1 MATPILF
8 FASKRGTRN
17 SFLSG
22 REKSYERAI
31 VAEGVF
37 VNLQARTKIHDR
49 SNKNIMKTYSYGSH
63 NALILMTTC
72 LLFLSGY
79 GTSQAM
85 SSDAQARRVAVAGSA
100 SVQPVRDDARLIVR
114 RIPNL
119 GYNVIVDLYV
129 DGVAVPPIG
138 YGRTYEGFLPPGRH
152 VLSVLPTPSPK
163 WSTPSQTT
171 LDVRKGQTYSFTAMG
186 DGSGHLI
193 LNGV

>member
-1 MATPILF
+1 
-8 FASKRGTRN
+8 
-17 SFLSG
+17 
-22 REKSYERAI
+22 
-31 VAEGVF
+31 
-37 VNLQARTKIHDR
+37 
-49 SNKNIMKTYSYGSH
+49 MKTYSYC
-63 NALILMTTC
+63 NRKALFLMTTC

-85 SSDAQARRVAVAGSA
+85 SSDAQSGRVAGAGSA
-100 SVQPVRDDARLIVR
+100 AVQPVTDDARLIVR

-129 DGVAVPPIG
+129 DGVAVAPIG
-138 YGRTYEGFLPPGRH
+138 YGRTYEGFLPSGRH

-163 WSTPSQTT
+163 WSTPWQMT

-193 LNGV
+193 LKGG

>member
-1 MATPILF
+1 
-8 FASKRGTRN
+8 
-17 SFLSG
+17 
-22 REKSYERAI
+22 
-31 VAEGVF
+31 
-37 VNLQARTKIHDR
+37 
-49 SNKNIMKTYSYGSH
+49 MKTYSYRGR

-85 SSDAQARRVAVAGSA
+85 SSDAQSRRVAVAGSA

-129 DGVAVPPIG
+129 DGVAVAPIV
-138 YGRTYEGFLPPGRH
+138 YGHTYEGFLPAGRH

-163 WSTPSQTT
+163 WSTPWQMT

-193 LNGV
+193 LTGA

>member
-1 MATPILF
+1 
-8 FASKRGTRN
+8 
-17 SFLSG
+17 
-22 REKSYERAI
+22 
-31 VAEGVF
+31 
-37 VNLQARTKIHDR
+37 
-49 SNKNIMKTYSYGSH
+49 MKTYSYCSRK
-63 NALILMTTC
+63 ALVLMTTC

-79 GTSQAM
+79 GTSRAM
-85 SSDAQARRVAVAGSA
+85 SSDAQSGRVAGAGSA

-163 WSTPSQTT
+163 WSTPWQMT
-171 LDVRKGQTYSFTAMG
+171 LDVRKGQTYTFTAMG
-186 DGSGHLI
+186 DDSGH
-193 LNGV
+193 

>member
-1 MATPILF
+1 
-8 FASKRGTRN
+8 
-17 SFLSG
+17 
-22 REKSYERAI
+22 
-31 VAEGVF
+31 
-37 VNLQARTKIHDR
+37 
-49 SNKNIMKTYSYGSH
+49 MKTYSYRGR

-85 SSDAQARRVAVAGSA
+85 SSDAQSRCVAVAGSA
-100 SVQPVRDDARLIVR
+100 PVQPVRDDARLIVR

-138 YGRTYEGFLPPGRH
+138 YGRTYEGFLLSGRH

-163 WSTPSQTT
+163 WSTPWQLT
-171 LDVRKGQTYSFTAMG
+171 LDVRKGQTYRFTAMG

-193 LNGV
+193 LTGA

>member
-1 MATPILF
+1 
-8 FASKRGTRN
+8 
-17 SFLSG
+17 
-22 REKSYERAI
+22 
-31 VAEGVF
+31 
-37 VNLQARTKIHDR
+37 
-49 SNKNIMKTYSYGSH
+49 MKTYSYC
-63 NALILMTTC
+63 NRKALFLMTTC

-85 SSDAQARRVAVAGSA
+85 SSDAQSGRVAGAGSA
-100 SVQPVRDDARLIVR
+100 AVQPVTDDARLIVR

-163 WSTPSQTT
+163 WSTPWQMT